1 MAQKSDKNYNNFI
14 YLLSP
19 HKSKFYT
26 RIPQK
31 GITVFPLLKNKKL
44 SGGNGIIIL

>member
-1 MAQKSDKNYNNFI
+1 MVQKSDKNYNNFI

-31 GITVFPLLKNKKL
+31 GSTVFPLLRKQKVEH
-44 SGGNGIIIL
+44 GEMV